1 MSSQV
6 SIKVDWAGNKTVKG
20 LQDAIK
26 ARVKYLQGETTESA
40 VTATTINVLKSLR
53 ALTGTVGKN
62 PNVIDGKWDIKIED
76 TAYVSGWANP
86 PRKHQKGRRVVR
98 LGNSNAIDAGDNGN
112 RVVNL
117 AGPYSKSDE
126 KSIKVYKLTIRNTQ
140 TSKPPF
146 YSSLILAK
154 GKEEVKKFADE
165 RIKRRIKQYKGIS
178 KRLLGILMGKVH
190 SSQNVKDQQP
200 SLPVNSSPLPS
211 AFLSQLGVVNKS
223 GSGFANGQFTIK
235 VHDNLVNA
243 ALALKNGISD
253 LQTALQ
259 KAANS
264 TIGRIN
270 KVLDGRGINEKLP
283 TPFPEISKR

>member
-86 PRKHQKGRRVVR
+86 PRNHQKGRRVVR
-98 LGNSNAIDAGDNGN
+98 LGNSNAIDVGDNGN

-117 AGPYSKSDE
+117 AGPYSKSNE

-140 TSKPPF
+140 TSKTPF
-146 YSSLILAK
+146 YSSLILSK
-154 GKEEVKKFADE
+154 SKEEVKKFADE

-190 SSQNVKDQQP
+190 SSKNVKDQQP
-200 SLPVNSSPLPS
+200 SLPINSSPLPS

-223 GSGFANGQFTIK
+223 GSGFANGKFAIK

-270 KVLDGRGINEKLP
+270 KVLEGRGINEKLP

>member
-1 MSSQV
+1 M
-6 SIKVDWAGNKTVKG
+6 
-20 LQDAIK
+20 
-26 ARVKYLQGETTESA
+26 
-40 VTATTINVLKSLR
+40 TATAINVLKSLR

-76 TAYVSGWANP
+76 TAYVSGWAKP
-86 PRKHQKGRRVVR
+86 PRKHKKGRRVVR
-98 LGNSNAIDAGDNGN
+98 LGNSLALDAGENGN

-117 AGPYSKSDE
+117 AGPYSKANE
-126 KSIKVYKLTIRNTQ
+126 KSINVYKLTIRNTQ

-146 YSSLILAK
+146 YESLILAQS
-154 GKEEVKKFADE
+154 KEQVKKFADE

-190 SSQNVKDQQP
+190 SSQKVKDQQQT
-200 SLPVNSSPLPS
+200 LPPNSNPVPA
-211 AFLSQLGVVNKS
+211 AFLASFGVVNKS
-223 GSGFANGQFTIK
+223 GRGFANGQFAIK
-235 VHDNLVNA
+235 VQDNLVNA
-243 ALALKNGISD
+243 ALALKNGLSD
-253 LQTALQ
+253 LETALQ

-270 KVLDGRGINEKLP
+270 KVLEGRGINEKIP